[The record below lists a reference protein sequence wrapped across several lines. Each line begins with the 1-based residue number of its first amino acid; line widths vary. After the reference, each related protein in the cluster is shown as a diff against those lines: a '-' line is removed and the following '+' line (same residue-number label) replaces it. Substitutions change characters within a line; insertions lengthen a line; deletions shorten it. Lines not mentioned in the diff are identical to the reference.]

1 MNRFLY
7 FCSIVFLLFFVAG
20 SYLFPSDMIMWFAS
34 TADIDNGIRG
44 GLVLVLFLL
53 MLIPPPRSITFR
65 ILLGAVSVALAGWTV
80 STFYA
85 DQLRVLDA
93 LAYTLLSVVFGLAAL
108 EITYDSDAPRTV
120 ASSPQSRFAHNQ

>member
-20 SYLFPSDMIMWFAS
+20 SYLFPNDIIMWFAS
-34 TADIDNGIRG
+34 TTDIDNVIRG
-44 GLVLVLFLL
+44 GLVFVLFLL
-53 MLIPPPRSITFR
+53 MLIPPPRSILFR
-65 ILLGAVSVALAGWTV
+65 VLLGVISVALAGWSV

-108 EITYDSDAPRTV
+108 EITYDSDAPRKAV
-120 ASSPQSRFAHNQ
+120 PNPRPQLMGL